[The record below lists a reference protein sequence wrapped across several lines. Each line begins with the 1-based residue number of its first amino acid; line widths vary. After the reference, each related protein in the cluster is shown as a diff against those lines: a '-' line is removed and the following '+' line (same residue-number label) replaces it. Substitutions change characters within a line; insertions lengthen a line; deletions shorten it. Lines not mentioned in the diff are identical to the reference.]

1 MSEYANP
8 IPQTDIRKF
17 DFSEDGARAIILMQ
31 KGIDWPIVYILTGI
45 GKGQKEVAYVGETS
59 SAHTRITQHLAN
71 PERKCMNCT
80 YILLNDWFNK
90 SAVLDIENMLIE
102 HMHVDG
108 KFQLQNLNG
117 GQSKFH
123 NYYQRMVYREIFEEI
138 WKKLAA
144 EHLVKKTLVDIEN
157 SNLFKYSPF
166 KQLTDEQYELRDKL
180 LLDIAGSLEKGDKK
194 EIIVEG
200 GAGTGKSVLAVSL
213 LKHIADVLYEKR
225 DFSMFTPEQLSKLES
240 IEGLDYDLTQKLK
253 VNQALSRKKDLRI
266 AFVIPQDSFRKTIQ
280 SVFAAVPSLKK
291 LHVDVTG
298 PNDLTKKEGGYDIV
312 IVDEAHRLQSY
323 GKVPNHDAYKKSCK
337 RLGFND
343 PKQTTQLDWV
353 VRQAKSVLILFYDR
367 MQSISDKDIMP
378 EEFDKLRNN
387 GASEYTISNQIRLIA
402 GKEYIDYWRELLR
415 NNEGD
420 MKPNLSN
427 NNYDFRIYDR
437 FEDMLSDIKKRDREY
452 NGLCR
457 VLSGY
462 GFKCSQG
469 KNDTRTQK
477 DIVID
482 GVDYYWNDKDDVN
495 YVNNSASVGDIGCV
509 HKVQGFDLNYAGVVF
524 APDIEYVPGKGIQPV
539 KKNYHDRMSRSSVAG
554 RTEKNILNSYLVL
567 LTRGIRGTYIYCCDK
582 KLQQY
587 FIDKLGAQYVRQS
600 SES

>member
-1 MSEYANP
+1 MSESTNM
-8 IPQTDIRKF
+8 IPQTEIRQF

-31 KGIDWPIVYILTGI
+31 KGIDWPVVYILTGV
-45 GKGQKEVAYVGETS
+45 GKGQKEVAYIGETS

-80 YILLNDWFNK
+80 YILLNDMFNK

-108 KFQLQNLNG
+108 KFRLQNLNG

-138 WKKLAA
+138 WKKLAT

-166 KQLTDEQYELRDKL
+166 KQLTDEQYELRDRL
-180 LLDIAGSLEKGDKK
+180 LLDIAGSLEKRKKK

-225 DFSMFTPEQLSKLES
+225 DFSSFTSEELTKLES
-240 IEGLDYDLTQKLK
+240 LEGLDYDLAQKLK
-253 VNQALSRKKDLRI
+253 INQELSRKKDLRI
-266 AFVIPQDSFRKTIQ
+266 AFVIPQDSFRQTIKE
-280 SVFAAVPSLKK
+280 VFADAPSLKK

-323 GKVPNHDAYKKSCK
+323 GKVPNHAAYKASCE
-337 RLGFND
+337 RLGFED
-343 PKQTTQLDWV
+343 PKKTTQLDWV
-353 VRQAKSVLILFYDR
+353 ARQAKLVLILFYDR

-387 GASEYTISNQIRLIA
+387 GTSEYTVSNQIRLLA
-402 GKEYIDYWRELLR
+402 GKEYIDYWRKLLW
-415 NNEGD
+415 NNEGYI
-420 MKPNLSN
+420 KPNLSN
-427 NNYDFRIYDR
+427 NNYDFRIYER
-437 FEDMLSDIKKRDREY
+437 FKDMLTDIEKRDREC

-462 GFKCSQG
+462 GFECTQKQ
-469 KNDTRTQK
+469 NQQRTQK
-477 DIVID
+477 DIILD
-482 GVDYYWNDKDDVN
+482 GIGYYWNDKDDVD
-495 YVNNSASVGDIGCV
+495 YVNNPASVGDIGCV

-539 KKNYHDRMSRSSVAG
+539 KENYYDRMSRSSVDG

-582 KLQQY
+582 RLQNY
-587 FIDKLGAQYVRQS
+587 FVEKLGVQYVRTS
-600 SES
+600 REE